1 MLPSWITERRSNS
14 FVKVVLPAPGV
25 ATARKS
31 SGRSARYFFSAASCQ
46 ARSGREV
53 PQAARCGYA
62 GERLS
67 AAKMEG

>member
-1 MLPSWITERRSNS
+1 MS
-14 FVKVVLPAPGV
+14 VMYV
-25 ATARKS
+25 
-31 SGRSARYFFSAASCQ
+31 FSAAACQ
-46 ARSGREV
+46 ARNDPDV